1 MASEVVQLPSANA
14 YLKRL
19 GLSANPFPVA
29 PDANRYFLTEALEA
43 LAYETLF
50 CIQQRKGF
58 IVITGEV
65 GLGKT
70 TFSRYLIA
78 QLQRMNTAVAVIF
91 NSVLQENELLEQI
104 CRDFGLD
111 EKRPPGCPPRSLREQ
126 VNLLNDFFL
135 QQRREGRNCVIF
147 IDDAQNL
154 SVASLESIRV
164 LSNLETDT
172 EKLVQVVLL
181 GQQELREQLDSVSLR
196 QLRSRVALFREIE
209 PLQQDELRRYIE
221 YKLSVTSKGA
231 VMSLTPAASAAI
243 FDYSG
248 GNLRRAN
255 MLLDRVLIGMLRDPQ
270 RTVDLALVQEA
281 ECDLAEPRLTAR
293 RQPARHRHRRRQES
307 AITPQR
313 LRIGMGVLLVTG
325 VSVLL
330 GGLYERGDLQGLL
343 SGLPAWSS
351 SPPAPVVAVPAPQS
365 GPVLRESNTV
375 AVAESLQAAT
385 AAIAA
390 PAEPVVTVNP
400 TRLEALATT
409 TAGGLDEAALREY
422 LAFYS
427 LEAELPRFVE
437 VIRGGDMATL
447 QDEVLRPE
455 GLRLLRDTGFS
466 PLGGLSQPVLNLQ
479 AGDGRVERWVLWRP
493 GFEVGNLSYGLQ
505 SQEVTALQQRLAAAG
520 RYAGAIDGIAGN
532 MTFSALFE
540 FQRRRGIPVT
550 GQVDDVTLLWL
561 HEYEVQP

>member
-1 MASEVVQLPSANA
+1 MASQVVQLPAANT

-29 PDANRYFLTEALEA
+29 PDANRYFLTESLEA

-78 QLQRMNTAVAVIF
+78 QLQQMDTAVAMVF

-104 CRDFGLD
+104 CRDFGLED
-111 EKRPPGCPPRSLREQ
+111 QQSSGSRPRSLREQ

-181 GQQELREQLDSVSLR
+181 GQQELREQLDSRALR

-209 PLQQDELRRYIE
+209 PLQEPELRRYIE
-221 YKLSVTSKGA
+221 YKLSVTAKGA
-231 VMSLTPAASAAI
+231 VISLTPAASAAI
-243 FDYSG
+243 YGYSG

-255 MLLDRVLIGMLRDPQ
+255 MLLDRVMIGMLRDPKP
-270 RTVDLALVQEA
+270 TVDLTLVQTA
-281 ECDLAEPRLTAR
+281 ERDLAEPRMSAR
-293 RQPARHRHRRRQES
+293 GSSSRRGNTLS
-307 AITPQR
+307 WTPQR
-313 LRIGMGVLLVTG
+313 KRVLLGSLLIAG
-325 VSVLL
+325 VSIML
-330 GGLYERGDLQGLL
+330 GGLYERGDLQRMV
-343 SGLPAWSS
+343 SWLPLFGNA
-351 SPPAPVVAVPAPQS
+351 PPAAVVTAPSVPVRPIFRDNNVEAAIEPSEDFLPSEIAEAVADVVAVNPTPLSTGPAP
-365 GPVLRESNTV
+365 
-375 AVAESLQAAT
+375 
-385 AAIAA
+385 
-390 PAEPVVTVNP
+390 
-400 TRLEALATT
+400 
-409 TAGGLDEAALREY
+409 AGGVDEAALGEY
-422 LAFYS
+422 LAYYQ
-427 LEAELPRFVE
+427 LDAELSQFLAA
-437 VIRGGDMATL
+437 IRDGDMSAV
-447 QDEVLRPE
+447 QEAVLEPR
-455 GLRLLRDTGFS
+455 GLRLFRDTGFS
-466 PLGGLSQPVLNLQ
+466 PLAGLSRPILNLQ
-479 AGDGRVERWVLWRP
+479 AADGRVERWVLWRP
-493 GFEVGNLSYGLQ
+493 EFQVGTLSYGTQ
-505 SQEVTALQQRLAAAG
+505 SEEVNALQQRLAAAG
-520 RYAGAIDGIAGN
+520 RYQGDIDGIAGN